1 MVNPNNN
8 KHFNDEAL
16 RINRTL
22 KKENDKLNETID
34 RQRSLLVFIIQSLD
48 AHYYAEVQDKE
59 NVIGL
64 IRHRVDQ
71 ALNYIGW
78 GYDD

>member
-22 KKENDKLNETID
+22 KKENDKLNETMD
-34 RQRSLLVFIIQSLD
+34 RHRSLLAFIIQSLD
-48 AHYYAEVQDKE
+48 AHYYAEVQDKS
-59 NVIGL
+59 NVIGM

-71 ALNYIGW
+71 ALNYRSL
-78 GYDD
+78 DD

>member
-59 NVIGL
+59 NVIGPNDIFL
-64 IRHRVDQ
+64 VLHLCIVMC
-71 ALNYIGW
+71 I
-78 GYDD
+78 

>member
-1 MVNPNNN
+1 MVSPNNN

-22 KKENDKLNETID
+22 KKENDKLNETMD
-34 RQRSLLVFIIQSLD
+34 RHRSLLAFIIQSLD
-48 AHYYAEVQDKE
+48 AHYYAEVQDKS
-59 NVIGL
+59 NVIGM

-71 ALNYIGW
+71 ALNYRSL
-78 GYDD
+78 DD

>member
-34 RQRSLLVFIIQSLD
+34 HHRSLLATIIQTLD
-48 AHYYAEVQDKE
+48 AHHYEEVQSTG
-59 NVIGL
+59 NSLGI
-64 IRHRVDQ
+64 IRQIVDQ
-71 ALNYIGW
+71 ALNYPRYG
-78 GYDD
+78 DV